1 MAAKKLLERML
12 VDETSLLPQIVSV
25 SEKIFRIDKTT
36 GEPIFLAP
44 RSKLS
49 HTDLIAIGLLSKY
62 MAHQL
67 EIVDASSVTP
77 SELSKVFK
85 LKKMIAG
92 ARLNDLKIEGVARL
106 VKWGEYRVSLPDV
119 LRYFQEK
126 LLPKIE
132 RQSGGRQHGKEK

>member
-1 MAAKKLLERML
+1 MTTKKLLERML
-12 VDETSLLPQIVSV
+12 VDENSLLPQMVSI

-36 GEPIFLAP
+36 GEPVFLVP
-44 RSKLS
+44 RNKLS
-49 HTDLIAIGLLSKY
+49 HTDLMAIGLLSKY
-62 MAHQL
+62 IAYQL
-67 EIVDASSVTP
+67 GIVDASSVAP
-77 SELSKVFK
+77 SELSRVFK

-92 ARLNDLKIEGVARL
+92 ARLNDLKVEGVAKL

-132 RQSGGRQHGKEK
+132 RQSRDRQHGKGK